1 MTTKYGLTISFRSA
15 RNIALIFFI
24 VGTFLFILNMFI
36 PDYSPI
42 VTLGLIFTAFA
53 VIFNTVVLLILLV
66 DLIRKDRLESFFA
79 ICIILANLPVAAGYA
94 YLVIQY
100 GPNI

>member
-1 MTTKYGLTISFRSA
+1 MTTKQGITISFKSA

-24 VGTFLFILNMFI
+24 VGTFLFILNAFI
-36 PDYSPI
+36 DEYPPMMMLGFFFVVFAI
-42 VTLGLIFTAFA
+42 V
-53 VIFNTVVLLILLV
+53 FNSVVLLILLV

-79 ICIILANLPVAAGYA
+79 ICIILANIPIAAGYV
-94 YLVIQY
+94 YIITEY